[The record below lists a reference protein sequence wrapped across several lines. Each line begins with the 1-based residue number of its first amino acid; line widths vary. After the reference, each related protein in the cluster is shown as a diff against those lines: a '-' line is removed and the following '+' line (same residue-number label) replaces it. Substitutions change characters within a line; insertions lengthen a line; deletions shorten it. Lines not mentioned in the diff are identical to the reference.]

1 MCSLGRWGQGGERS
15 TELALNYRWR
25 GWPIP
30 RESRF
35 LISSFNT
42 IIASPFCVMK
52 QLVPNPSWE
61 WQPWKTRIFSFSSFN
76 KLLCSYYVLDLIVAK
91 YTYCKI
97 HHLSVLK
104 SKFMSV
110 KHISVTTQP
119 IPRIFLIWHNW
130 HSVPIKQLPISPNPS
145 NHHFTFCPYKSAPSR
160 ALGEVESY
168 CICLLESGLFH
179 WSTMSSRFVQ
189 VVSCVRISFCFKAE
203 WCSAV
208 CIDHNVYPSICWRTR
223 GSV

>member
-1 MCSLGRWGQGGERS
+1 MCLCSHERWGRGVG
-15 TELALNYRWR
+15 TELALNYRWT

-42 IIASPFCVMK
+42 VIASPFCVMK

-97 HHLSVLK
+97 RHLSFLRVNSWML
-104 SKFMSV
+104 SIFLLLHNQS
-110 KHISVTTQP
+110 P
-119 IPRIFLIWHNW
+119 EFFLIWHNW
-130 HSVPIKQLPISPNPS
+130 NSIPIKQLPISPNPS
-145 NHHFTFCPYKSAPSR
+145 NHHFTFCPYKSTPSR

-179 WSTMSSRFVQ
+179 LSTTSSRLV
-189 VVSCVRISFCFKAE
+189 
-203 WCSAV
+203 
-208 CIDHNVYPSICWRTR
+208 
-223 GSV
+223 